1 MHIARQFLIV
11 NLVFWSGM
19 LAAQSPT
26 SLPDMGGSSTRVLPI
41 EQEMTFARDFERYM
55 RANQMLI
62 EDPLIR
68 DYFEDMGYRLVAQS
82 DRQGGSFHFFILREN
97 SINAF
102 ASVAGVIG
110 LHSGLILLAED
121 ENEVAGVVAHEIA
134 HVTQNHLARGVENQQ
149 QVSLPAMIATLGL
162 AIAASAAGNPDAG
175 QALML
180 GGLGL
185 SQQMMINHT
194 RQAEMEADRIGISL
208 LGRAGFDPEGM
219 TRFFERMN
227 IRSRAMGQ
235 GPPEYL
241 RTHPLSINR
250 VAEARSRAQSLVNE
264 RARLR
269 PSEEFHYV
277 QSRLRVLMSRRMDHT
292 IRWFQARLDGNSRP
306 PLAMHYGLALALS
319 KESRMEE
326 AMDHVATLLEQAP
339 ERQIVRLLEA
349 EILLAAGEV
358 DRSLTVLEA
367 LHHQFPGSRK
377 VSSQFA
383 ETLMH
388 SDSARHAARASTI
401 LRPYLRQHP
410 TDLRMVQLFAQ
421 AADRSGDEVRAAE
434 AVAESYYLRGGVQ
447 EAIDQLERV
456 RERDDLD
463 YYQRARIGA
472 RLRELRSERLRL
484 VSQP

>member
-1 MHIARQFLIV
+1 MARHILIL
-11 NLVFWSGM
+11 NLIFWSGI

-55 RANQMLI
+55 RANQLLI

-134 HVTQNHLARGVENQQ
+134 HVTQNHLARGLENQQ

-175 QALML
+175 QALIL

-208 LGRAGFDPEGM
+208 LGRAGFDPQGM

-227 IRSRAMGQ
+227 VRGRAMGQ

-250 VAEARSRAQSLVNE
+250 VAEARSRAQDVVNE
-264 RARLR
+264 RARMA
-269 PSEEFHYV
+269 PSEEFHFV
-277 QSRLRVLMSRRMDHT
+277 QSRLRVLMTNRMDHT
-292 IRWFQARLDGNSRP
+292 IRWFQARLDNGSRP

-319 KESRMEE
+319 KESRMDE
-326 AMDHVATLLEQAP
+326 AMAHLEVLLAQAP
-339 ERQIVRLLEA
+339 DRQIVKLLQA
-349 EILLAAGEV
+349 EILLSDGQFE
-358 DRSLTVLEA
+358 RSLAILET
-367 LHHQFPGSRK
+367 LHLQFPGSRK
-377 VSSQFA
+377 VTSQYA

-388 SDSARHAARASTI
+388 GDSPAHAAQASAI
-401 LRPYLRQHP
+401 LRPYLRRHP
-410 TDLRMVQLFAQ
+410 TDLRMTQLLAQ
-421 AADRSGDEVRAAE
+421 AADRSGDVIRAAE
-434 AVAESYYLRGGVQ
+434 AVADSYYLRGGVR
-447 EAIDQLERV
+447 EAIEQLERV
-456 RERDDLD
+456 RERDDLN
-463 YYQRARIGA
+463 YYERARIGA
-472 RLRELRSERLRL
+472 RLRELRSEQLRM